1 MTWDCNDIKAEWWN
15 AEIEGYFKFTKSLN
29 LMSPVFSTIHWYHD
43 RRKGGGRQM
52 REEDRNRGKRNDKKT
67 TLKCNDS
74 KGLYETEEF
83 MKGGNRVKWK
93 RSKG

>member
-1 MTWDCNDIKAEWWN
+1 
-15 AEIEGYFKFTKSLN
+15 
-29 LMSPVFSTIHWYHD
+29 
-43 RRKGGGRQM
+43 M

-83 MKGGNRVKWK
+83 MEGGNRVKWK